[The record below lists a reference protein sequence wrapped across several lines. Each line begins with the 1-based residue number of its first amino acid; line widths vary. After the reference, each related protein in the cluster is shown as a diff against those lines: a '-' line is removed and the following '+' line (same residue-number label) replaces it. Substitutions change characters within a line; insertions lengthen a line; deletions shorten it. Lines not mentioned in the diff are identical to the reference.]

1 MHARAPPDSIP
12 LPPHGHHHHHHHRVP
27 RNVGEIFTRWAVE
40 GSCGDLMYSGHT
52 THGMVLTLI
61 IVRYAPGLRWAQAT
75 AVTAMVLLALAL
87 LAFRSHY
94 TSDVIVAVYV
104 CLMIWRLMPPEPGR
118 LDGDALQ
125 IEEHGHDGGVVRAG
139 GRSGVGGGN
148 GHTAA
153 GSAAASSSPAESF
166 ASAQQQ
172 RATGAEKQQSQQPLD
187 GAVFAD
193 AREALDEE
201 DGLEEGR
208 RKEA

>member
-1 MHARAPPDSIP
+1 
-12 LPPHGHHHHHHHRVP
+12 
-27 RNVGEIFTRWAVE
+27 
-40 GSCGDLMYSGHT
+40 MYSGHT

-87 LAFRSHY
+87 LTFRSHY

-125 IEEHGHDGGVVRAG
+125 IEEHDHDGGVVGAG
-139 GRSGVGGGN
+139 GRSGVAGGGN
-148 GHTAA
+148 GHTAV

-166 ASAQQQ
+166 ALAQQQ

-201 DGLEEGR
+201 GDGLEDGR